1 MTLGKGAKPVTSLVE
16 RFGQKA
22 DLGPCLV
29 GQNLNLLVL
38 RGFSNIQT
46 LSCLSGPDVFDEVL
60 NDRGTQRDLI
70 KPHATECIEYAVG
83 STSVDNLAD
92 PRCFPE
98 IILNARDRGVI
109 EVYDLK
115 DPERLIDFSSFS
127 DPSEIDAKVVG
138 LRILVDELSFPIPR
152 FNPKISRVD
161 GNHRLSGIDVN
172 EILAG
177 EDDDT
182 DVVVPFSMLV
192 GLETDQEVKLFR
204 DINGEHKGM
213 DVTHLM
219 NISTRLEGDALMNDE
234 RRRHVW
240 YARKLMEQ
248 NMAFAG
254 KVFLGGSKSGVKQRD
269 GQVPPLKLNTLA
281 SAIRIQLQL
290 AHVTRSKNLGPEAM
304 LLLLDNYWKAVRTTF
319 PTEWAD
325 KRNYILLQSIGL
337 NGFAELGAALLD
349 NAVNTKKFQL
359 DDFLAPLRAV
369 REAVSLA
376 RDDEEWRGV
385 AGAGGAKRVA
395 QALIAAATGAEADRI
410 RIENELGIVGDRANL
425 SALDGDG
432 G

>member
-1 MTLGKGAKPVTSLVE
+1 MTSLIE
-16 RFGQKA
+16 RFGRRA
-22 DLGPCLV
+22 DLGPCIV

-38 RGFSNIQT
+38 RGFAKIET
-46 LSCLSGPDVFDEVL
+46 LSCLSGPDIFDEVL
-60 NDRGTQRDLI
+60 NDSGTQRDLI
-70 KPHATECIEYAVG
+70 RPHATECIEYAVG
-83 STSVDNLAD
+83 SVSVDSQAD

-98 IILNARDRGVI
+98 IILNARDKGAI

-115 DPERLIDFSSFS
+115 DPERLLDFSSFA
-127 DPSEIDAKVVG
+127 DPSEFDTKLVG
-138 LRILVDELSFPIPR
+138 VRVLVDELPFPTPR

-161 GNHRLSGIDVN
+161 GNHRLSGIDIDDV
-172 EILAG
+172 LAG
-177 EDDDT
+177 EDEDSE
-182 DVVVPFSMLV
+182 VVVPFSMLV

-219 NISTRLEGDALMNDE
+219 NISTRLEGDSLVNDE

-248 NMAFAG
+248 NRAFAG
-254 KVFLGGSKSGVKQRD
+254 KVFLGGSKSGVKQRY

-281 SAIRIQLQL
+281 SAIRTQLQL

-304 LLLLDNYWKAVRTTF
+304 LLLLDNFWKAVSETF
-319 PTEWAD
+319 PAEWAD
-325 KRNYILLQSIGL
+325 KRNYILLQTIGL

-349 NAVNTKKFQL
+349 NAVTTKKFTTE
-359 DDFLAPLRAV
+359 DFLPPLRAA

-376 RDDEEWRGV
+376 RDDEQWRGV

-395 QALIAAATGAEADRI
+395 QALISAATGSEADRI
-410 RIENELGIVGDRANL
+410 SIESQLGVAGGRSNL
-425 SALDGDG
+425 SALDSDDG
-432 G
+432 

>member
-1 MTLGKGAKPVTSLVE
+1 MSTLVE

-29 GQNLNLLVL
+29 GTNLNLLVL
-38 RGFSNIQT
+38 RGFAKLQT

-60 NDRGTQRDLI
+60 NDRGTQRELI

-83 STSVDNLAD
+83 AMSVDNLAD

-115 DPERLIDFSSFS
+115 DPERLLDFSSFS
-127 DPSEIDAKVVG
+127 DPSEVDAKVVG
-138 LRILVDELSFPIPR
+138 VRILVDELPFPTPR

-172 EILAG
+172 EVLAG
-177 EDDDT
+177 EEDDS

-219 NISTRLEGDALMNDE
+219 NISTRLEGDALMNDD

-281 SAIRIQLQL
+281 SAIRIQIQM
-290 AHVTRSKNLGPEAM
+290 AHVTRSKNISPEAM
-304 LLLLDNYWKAVRTTF
+304 LLLLDNYWKAVRETF
-319 PTEWAD
+319 PTEWND
-325 KRNYILLQSIGL
+325 KRNYILLQTIGL
-337 NGFAELGAALLD
+337 NGFAELGAVLLD
-349 NAVNTKKFQL
+349 NAVNLKRFEKN
-359 DDFLAPLRAV
+359 DFSAPLRAV
-369 REAVSLA
+369 RDAVSLE
-376 RDDEEWRGV
+376 RNEESWRGV

-395 QALIAAATGAEADRI
+395 QALIAAATGTEADRI
-410 RIENELGIVGDRANL
+410 LIESKLGVAGERTNL
-425 SALDGDG
+425 TSLDGDAR
-432 G
+432 